1 MNKKNT
7 MKRVAFVVVIILMAL
22 MAGAYYYFSGKEY
35 VVRLSE
41 ADIQRKLEEKLPLT
55 KTYLFIIQVTLNNP
69 RVHLENGSKRVNAGL
84 DVIFNI
90 TLNNHPKPIGGTV
103 DVSAGILYLAEKGQ
117 FFLTSPIVE
126 KLEVQGIPQQ
136 YTDKANMALTKALA
150 EYYAKHPIYT
160 LNTANTKQAAAR
172 MILKDV
178 IVENKQLVV
187 TLGI

>member
-41 ADIQRKLEEKLPLT
+41 SDIQRKLEEKLPLT

>member
-41 ADIQRKLEEKLPLT
+41 SDIQRKLEEKLPLT

-160 LNTANTKQAAAR
+160 LNATNTKQAVTR

>member
-1 MNKKNT
+1 MKKT
-7 MKRVAFVVVIILMAL
+7 AIVIVIILMAL
-22 MAGAYYYFSGKEY
+22 MAGTYYYFSGKEY
-35 VVRLSE
+35 IVRLSE
-41 ADIQRKLEEKLPLT
+41 SDIQRKLEEKLPLT

-69 RVHLENGSKRVNAGL
+69 RVHLENGSRRVNAGL

-103 DVSAGILYLAEKGQ
+103 DASAGIFYLAEKGQ
-117 FFLTSPIVE
+117 FFLTNPVVE
-126 KLEVQGIPQQ
+126 KLEVQGIPRQ

-160 LNTANTKQAAAR
+160 LQTTNAKHAAAK
-172 MILKDV
+172 MILKNV